1 MIVSDNRL
9 EVRDGLAQP
18 RFKRHVRFPFQ
29 PGLWLND
36 VGLAYLRVLGR
47 KRLVRDC
54 AVAVRGLD
62 NESGKVQNRPPVG
75 VGVADVDRGLNIRPE
90 EVLKPVDGI
99 RNGAKTP
106 GSCAITGDGQVLAS
120 QCLPDEGGDD
130 APVVGPHPGAVRIED
145 ARDAD
150 VEVVFVAIG
159 ADERLAIPFRFVV
172 TRPGTVG
179 VDVTAVVFRL
189 GIEFGVAVHLA
200 GRCEEVLGVFLL
212 SDAEGLVGAQRAD
225 LERLDGLVPVEDWGV
240 ETREVDHP
248 VKVAGHVD
256 ELRDVVFVER
266 EAVVVEHVVE
276 VVGSSRDAV
285 FHRDDLVAVR
295 DEGVTQVRANEA
307 GAAGDE
313 DSTHRAGSGAAFR
326 RPGSCPC
333 RRW

>member
-1 MIVSDNRL
+1 M
-9 EVRDGLAQP
+9 RD
-18 RFKRHVRFPFQ
+18 R
-29 PGLWLND
+29 
-36 VGLAYLRVLGR
+36 
-47 KRLVRDC
+47 

-225 LERLDGLVPVEDWGV
+225 LERLDGLVPVEDRGG

-248 VKVAGHVD
+248 VKIAGHVD
-256 ELRDVVFVER
+256 ELRDVVFAER
-266 EAVVVEHVVE
+266 EAVVVEHVVRLSVRPVTRFSIATTSWPSAMRASHRCE
-276 VVGSSRDAV
+276 PMKPAPPVTRTLLIGLVPEQRFDGLVHVPVVVGERHLNVGLEPVGDV
-285 FHRDDLVAVR
+285 PDVEPVAL
-295 DEGVTQVRANEA
+295 
-307 GAAGDE
+307 
-313 DSTHRAGSGAAFR
+313 
-326 RPGSCPC
+326 
-333 RRW
+333 

>member
-1 MIVSDNRL
+1 M
-9 EVRDGLAQP
+9 RD
-18 RFKRHVRFPFQ
+18 R
-29 PGLWLND
+29 
-36 VGLAYLRVLGR
+36 
-47 KRLVRDC
+47 

-179 VDVTAVVFRL
+179 VDVTAVVFGL

-212 SDAEGLVGAQRAD
+212 SDAEGL
-225 LERLDGLVPVEDWGV
+225 DGLVPLEDWGV

-248 VKVAGHVD
+248 VKIAGHVD
-256 ELRDVVFVER
+256 ELRDVVFAER
-266 EAVVVEHVVE
+266 EAVVVEHVVRLSVRPVTRFSIATTSWPSAMRASHRYE
-276 VVGSSRDAV
+276 PMKPAPPVMRTLLIELVPEQRFDGLVHVPVVVGERHLDV
-285 FHRDDLVAVR
+285 GLEPVGDVPDVEPVAL
-295 DEGVTQVRANEA
+295 
-307 GAAGDE
+307 
-313 DSTHRAGSGAAFR
+313 
-326 RPGSCPC
+326 
-333 RRW
+333 